1 MIKKLIKRFI
11 AISKDIKIMFGYDSS
26 LKKYIFYTTIKHL
39 SPLIRERITIENE
52 KNTNDEIAIAFDRV
66 LEVIIEILKDY
77 GYFCNSLPPK
87 ELETII

>member
-1 MIKKLIKRFI
+1 MK
-11 AISKDIKIMFGYDSS
+11 
-26 LKKYIFYTTIKHL
+26 
-39 SPLIRERITIENE
+39 

-66 LEVIIEILKDY
+66 LEVIIEILKDD